1 MQFKK
6 VKVLPNKD
14 ETIEELLERIKT
26 RLEFYKSNHN
36 DYTYKI
42 QDYKVENYLI
52 VTNFKEEEEIN

>member
-1 MQFKK
+1 MKLTRTKLEPKGDESLEDLFK
-6 VKVLPNKD
+6 
-14 ETIEELLERIKT
+14 RIKT
-26 RLEFYKSNHN
+26 HLEYYKSNHK